1 MAYLLIT
8 SGPSAGN
15 SFNLNKCPVTVG
27 REVTQDVQLMDLEV
41 SRKHFVVHRR
51 DDKKYS
57 AVAQPNAKNG
67 MMVNDKQVAEAELV
81 DGDRI
86 RIGDTE
92 LVFIAADDPSAI
104 DAMKRQRVWSKQSVA
119 QTVKKPLKK

>member
-1 MAYLLIT
+1 MPYLLVT

-15 SFNLNKCPVTVG
+15 SFNLNICPVSVG

-41 SRKHFVVHRR
+41 SRKHFVVQRR
-51 DDKKYS
+51 GSKYT

-67 MMVNDKQVAEAELV
+67 MMVNEKTVPEAELA

-86 RIGDTE
+86 RVGDTE
-92 LVFIAADDPSAI
+92 LVFVASDDPAAI
-104 DAMKRQRVWSKQSVA
+104 DAMKRARVWSKQSVA
-119 QTVKKPLKK
+119 QTVKSPLKK